1 MKYLVP
7 KSLQETKFTALIEFE
22 TPEQAETAMSNL
34 SGAPYFGRTLNINLS
49 KHKTINLGLKLDDP
63 NIYVPSIISKEH
75 RFRLEHSKNH
85 DNITVS
91 LQIINF
97 H

>member
-1 MKYLVP
+1 VKYLVP

-22 TPEQAETAMSNL
+22 SPEQAQTAMSNL
-34 SGAPYFGRTLNINLS
+34 SGAPYFGRTLSINLS
-49 KHKTINLGLKLDDP
+49 KHKTINLGHKLDDP

-75 RFRLEHSKNH
+75 RFRVEHSKNH
-85 DNITVS
+85 ENITVS
-91 LQIINF
+91 FLIFNF